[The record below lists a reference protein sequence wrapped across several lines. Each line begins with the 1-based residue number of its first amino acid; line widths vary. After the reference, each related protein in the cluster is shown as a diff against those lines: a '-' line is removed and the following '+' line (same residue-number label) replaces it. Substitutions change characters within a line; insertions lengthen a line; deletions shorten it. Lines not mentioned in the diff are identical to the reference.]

1 MLLLAIGFALMGFG
15 LLLYLVSVGSNAFGI
30 RTALTLPILL
40 NVYFFAG
47 ITFNVAGAYLVIRR

>member
-1 MLLLAIGFALMGFG
+1 MGLG

-30 RTALTLPILL
+30 RTALTLPLLL

-47 ITFNVAGAYLVIRR
+47 ITFNVVGAYLVIGR